1 MPALGTLV
9 EQLVETV
16 PLPAFIALHDGTITA
31 ANTSLLKVTGQPDL
45 VKMDRS
51 LFGLGI
57 FHNRTEL
64 QGFIQSFRDQPGP
77 RRLVLP
83 VGRLNANRQPIVLY
97 ASRIEWQQEP
107 ALYGVLSRQGRGGGE
122 DGLEHR
128 GGNGNLIEAFL
139 DGLPFPALTV
149 NLNGQVAFLNATIRA
164 DLGVDGS
171 EPSADMHR
179 IDAET
184 DRSTLIRYIKQ
195 ATSRGVMVYE
205 TSLQRKDGTL
215 IPVEITMTPLRH
227 AAVPGDVLLT
237 VTEITDRR
245 NALRAQQALE
255 IENAKL
261 MTQLRRRSVL
271 VSEQYDRQRDSY
283 TIITRSEKYK
293 RVLQQIGQ
301 VAPTDSTVLI
311 TGETGTGKELIAR
324 AIHEQSRRA
333 SRPMVILN
341 CGALPAE
348 LIESELFG
356 YRKGAFTG
364 ARTDHLGRFELAD
377 EGTLFLD
384 EIGEM
389 PMQLQTRLLR
399 VLQDGE
405 FTPLGARSTVHTD
418 ARIVAATNR
427 DLRQLVAEGKFR
439 SDLYFR
445 LNVFPIHSLPLR
457 ERSEDIAPLVRHFI
471 NKYTVPGTSPREV
484 RDEDMK
490 MLRRQA
496 FPGNI
501 RELENMIQR
510 ALIVSDGPYLELE
523 LERVASSQA
532 TPRQR
537 GGEEEADAVADVLTF
552 KEMQRQHIQRVLAL
566 TEGKVSGQGGAA
578 ELLALNPQ
586 TLFSKMRKLGIDRRG
601 S

>member
-1 MPALGTLV
+1 MPALGDLV

-16 PLPAFIALHDGTITA
+16 PLPAFIALHDGTIAA
-31 ANTSLLKVTGQPDL
+31 ANAALLKVTGQPDL
-45 VKMDRS
+45 VRKDRS
-51 LFGLGI
+51 LYGLGI
-57 FHNRTEL
+57 FHNSAEL

-97 ASRIEWQQEP
+97 ASRIEWEQQP
-107 ALYGVLSRQGRGGGE
+107 ALYGVLSRQGRE
-122 DGLEHR
+122 DAFEHR
-128 GGNGNLIEAFL
+128 SNGKVIESFL
-139 DGLPFPALTV
+139 DRLPFPALTIS
-149 NLNGQVAFLNATIRA
+149 LTGQVAFLNAAIRA
-164 DLGVDGS
+164 DLGLDGS
-171 EPSADMHR
+171 EQYHDIHR
-179 IDAET
+179 LDAET
-184 DRSTLIRYIKQ
+184 DRDTLSHYIRQAST
-195 ATSRGVMVYE
+195 RGVMVYE

-245 NALRAQQALE
+245 NALRTQQALE

-261 MTQLRRRSVL
+261 MTQLQRRSVL

-283 TIITRSEKYK
+283 TIITESKSYQAI
-293 RVLQQIGQ
+293 LQQIGQ

-324 AIHEQSRRA
+324 AIHSRSRRA
-333 SRPMVILN
+333 NRPMVILN

-405 FTPLGARSTVHTD
+405 FTPLGARNTVHTD
-418 ARIVAATNR
+418 VRIVAATNR
-427 DLRQLVAEGKFR
+427 DLRQQVAEGKFR

-445 LNVFPIHSLPLR
+445 LNVFPIHSIPLR
-457 ERSEDIAPLVRHFI
+457 ERPEDIAPLVWHFI
-471 NKYTVPGTSPREV
+471 KKYSPPDTPLPEV
-484 RDEDMK
+484 REEDLQF
-490 MLRRQA
+490 LRHQE

-510 ALIVSDGPYLELE
+510 ALIISDGPYLEFDT
-523 LERVASSQA
+523 ERGGASSS
-532 TPRQR
+532 TRSRQP
-537 GGEEEADAVADVLTF
+537 AVDDELGTSAAGVLTF
-552 KEMQRQHIQRVLAL
+552 EEMQRQHIQRVLTL

-578 ELLALNPQ
+578 ELLDLNPQ
-586 TLFSKMRKLGIDRRG
+586 TLFSKMRKLGINRRPD
-601 S
+601 

>member
-57 FHNRTEL
+57 FHNSAEL
-64 QGFIQSFRDQPGP
+64 RGFIQSFRDQPGP

-107 ALYGVLSRQGRGGGE
+107 ALYGVLSRQGRGE

-139 DGLPFPALTV
+139 DSLPFPALTV

-184 DRSTLIRYIKQ
+184 DRSTLNRYIKQ
-195 ATSRGVMVYE
+195 AASRGVMVYE

-261 MTQLRRRSVL
+261 MTQLQRRSVL
-271 VSEQYDRQRDSY
+271 ASEQYDRQQDGY

-293 RVLQQIGQ
+293 RVLQQIKQ

-324 AIHEQSRRA
+324 AIHGQSRRA

-418 ARIVAATNR
+418 VRIVAATNR
-427 DLRQLVAEGKFR
+427 DLRQRVAEGNFR

-457 ERSEDIAPLVRHFI
+457 ERPEDIAPLVRHFV
-471 NKYTVPGTSPREV
+471 NKYTVPGTSPLEV
-484 RDEDMK
+484 RKEDLDL
-490 MLRRQA
+490 LRRQA

-523 LERVASSQA
+523 LERVASSPA

-537 GGEEEADAVADVLTF
+537 GEEEEASEDAVADVLTF
-552 KEMQRQHIQRVLAL
+552 EEMQRRHIQRVLAL

-578 ELLALNPQ
+578 ELLDLNPQ
-586 TLFSKMRKLGIDRRG
+586 TLFSKMRKLGIDRLG

>member
-1 MPALGTLV
+1 MPALGNLV

-16 PLPAFIALHDGTITA
+16 PLPAFIALHDGTISA
-31 ANTSLLKVTGQPDL
+31 ANASLLKVTGQPDL
-45 VKMDRS
+45 VRKDRS

-57 FHNRTEL
+57 FHNSAEL
-64 QGFIQSFRDQPGP
+64 RGFIQSFRDQPGP

-97 ASRIEWQQEP
+97 ASRIEWEQQP
-107 ALYGVLSRQGRGGGE
+107 ALYGVLSRQGRE
-122 DGLEHR
+122 DAFEHR
-128 GGNGNLIEAFL
+128 SNGKVIESFL
-139 DGLPFPALTV
+139 DRLPFPALTIS
-149 NLNGQVAFLNATIRA
+149 LTGQLAFLNATIRA
-164 DLGVDGS
+164 NLGLDGS
-171 EPSADMHR
+171 EQYQDIHR
-179 IDAET
+179 LDAET
-184 DRSTLIRYIKQ
+184 DRDTLSRYIRQ
-195 ATSRGVMVYE
+195 ANTRGVMVYE

-245 NALRAQQALE
+245 NALRTQQALE

-261 MTQLRRRSVL
+261 MTQLQRRSVL

-283 TIITRSEKYK
+283 TIITESKNYQRI
-293 RVLQQIGQ
+293 LQQIGQ

-324 AIHEQSRRA
+324 AIHSRSRRA

-405 FTPLGARSTVHTD
+405 FTPLGARNTVHTD
-418 ARIVAATNR
+418 VRIVAATNR
-427 DLRQLVAEGKFR
+427 DLRQQVVEGKFR

-457 ERSEDIAPLVRHFI
+457 ERPEDIAPLVRHFI
-471 NKYTVPGTSPREV
+471 KKYSPPDTPLPEV
-484 RDEDMK
+484 RAEDLEF
-490 MLRRQA
+490 LRRQE

-510 ALIVSDGPYLELE
+510 ALIISDGPYLQFDP
-523 LERVASSQA
+523 ERGGASSGA
-532 TPRQR
+532 RSRQLAIDD
-537 GGEEEADAVADVLTF
+537 GPAGSAAAVLTF
-552 KEMQRQHIQRVLAL
+552 EEMQRRHIQRVLTL

-578 ELLALNPQ
+578 ELLDLNPQ
-586 TLFSKMRKLGIDRRG
+586 TLFSKMRKLGINRRPD
-601 S
+601 

>member
-1 MPALGTLV
+1 MPALGNLV

-16 PLPAFIALHDGTITA
+16 PLPAFVALHDGTITA
-31 ANTSLLKVTGQPDL
+31 ANASLLKVTGQPDL
-45 VKMDRS
+45 VMKDRS

-57 FHNRTEL
+57 FHNSAEL
-64 QGFIQSFRDQPGP
+64 SGFIQSFRDQPGP

-97 ASRIEWQQEP
+97 ASRIEWEQQP
-107 ALYGVLSRQGRGGGE
+107 ALYGVLSRQGRE
-122 DGLEHR
+122 DAFEHR
-128 GGNGNLIEAFL
+128 SNGKVIESFL
-139 DGLPFPALTV
+139 DRLPFPALTIS
-149 NLNGQVAFLNATIRA
+149 LTGQLAFLNAAIRT
-164 DLGVDGS
+164 DLGLDGS
-171 EPSADMHR
+171 EQYRDIHHL
-179 IDAET
+179 DAET
-184 DRSTLIRYIKQ
+184 DRDTLSRYIRQ
-195 ATSRGVMVYE
+195 ANTRGVMVYE

-245 NALRAQQALE
+245 NALRTQQALE

-261 MTQLRRRSVL
+261 MTQLQRRSVL

-283 TIITRSEKYK
+283 TIITESKSYQRI
-293 RVLQQIGQ
+293 LQQISQ

-324 AIHEQSRRA
+324 AIHSRSRRA

-405 FTPLGARSTVHTD
+405 FTPLGARNTVHTD
-418 ARIVAATNR
+418 VRIVAATNR
-427 DLRQLVAEGKFR
+427 DLRQQVTEGKFR

-445 LNVFPIHSLPLR
+445 LNVFPIHSIPLR
-457 ERSEDIAPLVRHFI
+457 ERPEDIAPLVRHFI
-471 NKYTVPGTSPREV
+471 KKYSPPDTPLPDV
-484 RDEDMK
+484 RGED
-490 MLRRQA
+490 LELLCRQE

-510 ALIVSDGPYLELE
+510 ALIISTGPYLEFDTD
-523 LERVASSQA
+523 RGASPSSKSRQA
-532 TPRQR
+532 
-537 GGEEEADAVADVLTF
+537 AVDDGPPSSATDVLTF
-552 KEMQRQHIQRVLAL
+552 EEMQRRHIRRVLVL

-578 ELLALNPQ
+578 ELLDLNPQ
-586 TLFSKMRKLGIDRRG
+586 TLFSKMRKLGINRRPD
-601 S
+601 